1 MLEATLIAQ
10 GEDVFE
16 EVEREK
22 IGKEIKRKKEIE
34 AAAAIKEE
42 ERKLQRERD
51 VSENRWRKNDRRMK
65 KKGKLGRERGVG

>member
-42 ERKLQRERD
+42 ERKLQRERC
-51 VSENRWRKNDRRMK
+51 E
-65 KKGKLGRERGVG
+65 